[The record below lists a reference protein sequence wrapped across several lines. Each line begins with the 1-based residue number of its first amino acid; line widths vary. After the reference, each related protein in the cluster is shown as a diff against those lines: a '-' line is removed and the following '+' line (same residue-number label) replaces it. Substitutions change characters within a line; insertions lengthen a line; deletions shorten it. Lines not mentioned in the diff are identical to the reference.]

1 MNSKKRNGF
10 CFLGGAGGLFLFCF
24 ARIKGVCHHITQQ
37 RNVRLGMDAFSDS
50 VGLSSCLLRPGLMCL
65 SEEKFEVTVS
75 PPRLPLR
82 IGHLIMMEC
91 RY

>member
-1 MNSKKRNGF
+1 MGF
-10 CFLGGAGGLFLFCF
+10 AFLGGGAGGLFLFCF

-50 VGLSSCLLRPGLMCL
+50 IGLMCQPTQTRADV